1 MSSEQD
7 RRRFLRVTLPDPVRG
22 AVGSARIYVLDAS
35 MGGVRIAHQSALP
48 APGGFCRLEM
58 WTPEG
63 PVKLDCEIV
72 RTAVAQKPQQLFHS
86 GLQIVAADRQSAERL
101 RSICGDEPPPPPEQ
115 NH

>member
-1 MSSEQD
+1 MTFDDD
-7 RRRFLRVTLPDPVRG
+7 RRRFQRVTLSNPIRG

-48 APGGFCRLEM
+48 APGGFCRVEM
-58 WTPEG
+58 ATAEG

-72 RTAVAQKPQQLFHS
+72 RTSVAEQRIFHT
-86 GLQIVAADRQSAERL
+86 GLQIVATDRQSAERL
-101 RSICGDEPPPPPEQ
+101 RSLCVTEPPPEQ

>member
-1 MSSEQD
+1 MISAED
-7 RRRFLRVTLPDPVRG
+7 RRRFQRVTLPHPIRG

-48 APGGFCRLEM
+48 APGGFCRLELA
-58 WTPEG
+58 TTEG

-72 RTAVAQKPQQLFHS
+72 RTSVAQQLFHS

-101 RSICGDEPPPPPEQ
+101 RSLCADEPKPEQ
-115 NH
+115 QH